1 MLGPIIQLLW
11 ILFYIGI
18 LVAVVFVILWF
29 LQTILGL
36 PLPQRAMQVIW
47 GLVALLVIIYLLM
60 WISGGGVQFPLPG
73 AK

>member
-1 MLGPIIQLLW
+1 MPLEPIIQILW
-11 ILFYIGI
+11 LLFYLGVI
-18 LVAVVFVILWF
+18 VAVVFVILWF

-60 WISGGGVQFPLPG
+60 FLSGGGIHLPALRG
-73 AK
+73 